1 MPPPFALL
9 EVADSTMR
17 LRNDFG
23 AGIIFASMRFA
34 LHTEAGYAGIARLM
48 HCGGD
53 FWWASA

>member
-23 AGIIFASMRFA
+23 AGLFLRDAVA
-34 LHTEAGYAGIARLM
+34 LHTEAGYAGIALLM

>member
-23 AGIIFASMRFA
+23 AGLFLRDAVA

>member
-23 AGIIFASMRFA
+23 AGLFCAMRLRFIPKPDTQA
-34 LHTEAGYAGIARLM
+34 LRG
-48 HCGGD
+48 
-53 FWWASA
+53 